1 MYTEPSF
8 DDISE
13 QLELRVLHGPQSGS
27 RLSISSGKYI
37 LGKSDACAII
47 LNGPRIEDEH
57 AQITIEDQEVEISG
71 LEGSV
76 SDAQGNEIDGNLS
89 LPLGMPVELGGVWIS
104 IDQIDAPWPAPASVT
119 PFAAISPVEIP
130 ESATLSERSD
140 INSSVGSISKNFGRR
155 RKAKIALII
164 SVAVVGLT
172 ALCGS
177 VLAAWLVKADQPALV
192 KPKVAVVS
200 AAANRPYHLE
210 DVKKLVSELAGSNT
224 VTVRVDAK
232 NTIIVEGYVDN
243 PERANRLNTALDLFS
258 PVPISHI
265 FIETEILESARNF
278 LNERVNSSSARIVVE
293 NFSNGILSLEGVAA
307 SQNTRDDTIELLQT
321 SIPGVTKVE
330 SMVALA
336 EELPSILQE
345 KINSAGLTRR
355 VQIVERT
362 PEFILRGNLTDEEMR
377 RWEKLLMQ
385 FDLAYGKILPIRASF
400 ALIQKKLPIDI
411 QIIVGGITPFIVTE
425 SGQRATRGG
434 DIDGHTLISV
444 RDGEVIFDGAERFK
458 ISR

>member
-1 MYTEPSF
+1 MALFGLFGKKDKKDKSENTESSF
-8 DDISE
+8 FLDQDSAKTLGDIDYMRTPKAVRRTFPTITGVKGADITSAFTATE
-13 QLELRVLHGPQSGS
+13 
-27 RLSISSGKYI
+27 K
-37 LGKSDACAII
+37 
-47 LNGPRIEDEH
+47 IE
-57 AQITIEDQEVEISG
+57 
-71 LEGSV
+71 
-76 SDAQGNEIDGNLS
+76 
-89 LPLGMPVELGGVWIS
+89 
-104 IDQIDAPWPAPASVT
+104 
-119 PFAAISPVEIP
+119 
-130 ESATLSERSD
+130 
-140 INSSVGSISKNFGRR
+140 
-155 RKAKIALII
+155 
-164 SVAVVGLT
+164 
-172 ALCGS
+172 
-177 VLAAWLVKADQPALV
+177 
-192 KPKVAVVS
+192 
-200 AAANRPYHLE
+200 
-210 DVKKLVSELAGSNT
+210 
-224 VTVRVDAK
+224 DAK

-243 PERANRLNTALDLFS
+243 PERANRLSTALDLFS

-265 FIETEILESARNF
+265 FIETEIFESARNF

-293 NFSNGILSLEGVAA
+293 NFSNGILSLEGVVA

-330 SMVALA
+330 SMVLLA

-377 RWEKLLMQ
+377 RWEKLLIQ
-385 FDLAYGKILPIRASF
+385 FDFAYGKMLPIKASF